1 MCVLDVETVYNNHD
15 LNLGKMLIFFI
26 ITKRKKLKDHFQ
38 ILFIIFI
45 HEYFVCYA
53 YERDIESVK

>member
-1 MCVLDVETVYNNHD
+1 MCALDVDTVYNNHD

-38 ILFIIFI
+38 ISFI